1 METIPFYS
9 CDCPDPFTGTQ
20 CRKTRKNGRI
30 REIGFHDPNRSK
42 IVLLFRVF
50 PLCAVSH
57 VIPHTITVD
66 RILVTTQEFVSTR
79 SYFHTTTNASA
90 VIRSL
95 EDYVTREFGLAAQIL
110 VKMAVYAVI
119 KIPVRGTNATV
130 PSLTKVQTALF
141 RKTFARRILVRIQ
154 EYV

>member
-1 METIPFYS
+1 M
-9 CDCPDPFTGTQ
+9 
-20 CRKTRKNGRI
+20 
-30 REIGFHDPNRSK
+30 
-42 IVLLFRVF
+42 
-50 PLCAVSH
+50 
-57 VIPHTITVD
+57 PHTTTVN
-66 RILVTTQEFVSTR
+66 RILVIILEFVSTR
-79 SYFHTTTNASA
+79 SHFHITTNASA

-119 KIPVRGTNATV
+119 KIPVHGTNATV
-130 PSLTKVQTALF
+130 SSLTKVPTALF